1 MSFSSL
7 EERPSTANNLWRQP
21 SMRSATSSIIT
32 SSSGGED
39 SFQSL
44 ETLSTDLTLP
54 YSQSIDQLSIL
65 QDGSA
70 HYYQLIDDLSIIDD
84 LYQSFQPDEIEEDI
98 YGKLKKKNGA
108 QCVYLYLNWDRA
120 TSSRCS
126 QKRSTEKT

>member
-70 HYYQLIDDLSIIDD
+70 HYYQLIDDLAIIDD

-98 YGKLKKKNGA
+98 YERQVADVARN
-108 QCVYLYLNWDRA
+108 
-120 TSSRCS
+120 
-126 QKRSTEKT
+126 

>member
-1 MSFSSL
+1 
-7 EERPSTANNLWRQP
+7 
-21 SMRSATSSIIT
+21 MRSATSSIIT

-54 YSQSIDQLSIL
+54 YSQSFDQLSIL

-70 HYYQLIDDLSIIDD
+70 HYYQLIDDLAIIDD

-98 YGKLKKKNGA
+98 YGKLKK
-108 QCVYLYLNWDRA
+108 NWY
-120 TSSRCS
+120 TVCLPIFKSG
-126 QKRSTEKT
+126 